1 MAEIEWKGAIW
12 KAAYG
17 DLSVKELLTILK
29 GYGPM
34 EIVQFEKPEGWRGH
48 VSLCLSPDG
57 NKEVTIYNLEV
68 CGEKRRG
75 GGRAALLWLRQTFK
89 GAIYVDYPEP
99 FVELEAVQTSL
110 PFWLRMFREGLV
122 NGVEYGAFHL
132 YPEMSEQ
139 ELNRI
144 EKAIGVRS

>member
-1 MAEIEWKGAIW
+1 VVEIEWKGAIW

-17 DLSVKELLTILK
+17 NLSMKDLLTVLK

-34 EIVQFEKPEGWRGH
+34 EILQFAKPGCCRGH

-57 NKEVTIYNLEV
+57 NKEVTVYNLEV
-68 CGEKRRG
+68 EGEKRSGR
-75 GGRAALLWLRQTFK
+75 GRAALFWLKQTFK

-99 FVELEAVQTSL
+99 FIELEAVHSSL

-122 NGVEYGAFHL
+122 TGVEYGAFYL
-132 YPEMSEQ
+132 YPEMSEA